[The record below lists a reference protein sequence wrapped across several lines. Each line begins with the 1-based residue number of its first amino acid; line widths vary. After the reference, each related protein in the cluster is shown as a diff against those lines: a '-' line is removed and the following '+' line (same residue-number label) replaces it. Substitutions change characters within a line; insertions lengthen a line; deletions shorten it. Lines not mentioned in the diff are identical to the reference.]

1 MWLLL
6 PPTIAYGVAH
16 YVIANLSAQVSSHVM
31 IFYKRFKEEK
41 TGAVSRPGTDLAG
54 DANREQVSK
63 LIKTIGK
70 LFLIEGEITIY
81 RILNKK
87 RCFFRCQLLLGL

>member
-63 LIKTIGK
+63 QTHQNNWHII
-70 LFLIEGEITIY
+70 F
-81 RILNKK
+81 NKM
-87 RCFFRCQLLLGL
+87 RNL

>member
-63 LIKTIGK
+63 LIKIIGI
-70 LFLIEGEITIY
+70 LFSIEDV
-81 RILNKK
+81 ILN
-87 RCFFRCQLLLGL
+87 